1 MCVFI
6 VTLLWLKPIDLSW
19 LGCFVWVCV
28 CLSMFWYIMLV
39 MVIDKLWIDCS
50 KSLKLYIIDCSK
62 RLSH

>member
-6 VTLLWLKPIDLSW
+6 VTLLWLKLKTYRFVLVW
-19 LGCFVWVCV
+19 LLCVGVCVCV
-28 CLSMFWYIMLV
+28 CLMLV

-50 KSLKLYIIDCSK
+50 NSLKLYIIDCSK